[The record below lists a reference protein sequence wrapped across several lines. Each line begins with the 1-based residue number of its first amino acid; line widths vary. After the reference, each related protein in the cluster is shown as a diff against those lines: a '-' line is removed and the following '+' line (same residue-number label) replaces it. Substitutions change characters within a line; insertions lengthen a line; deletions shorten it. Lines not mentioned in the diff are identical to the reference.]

1 MKWQRRTKKVVSY
14 ILVIAMVII
23 SVWNGNLINMQAAE
37 AAAGQVSVVISE
49 GETYSGSG
57 YVDNKVSVNKDSLFT
72 EETPTELKDLT
83 KDNYEFKGWMK
94 KSGDSE
100 GSFVEIKSSDVELLE
115 DDTEIYAKWETQ
127 VSVDSNLVDKFN
139 VSDKITVTVVGT
151 TCSIDARLKK
161 PEIYEILG
169 WYTDNEKDTEFKANT
184 SIESE
189 QTLYPK
195 LKLQVQETDYKVEG
209 AVLADDK
216 TYYYKDLTKVSVK
229 KAGNLADTDET
240 ISIKKAS
247 GEEVT
252 LEKGENK
259 LVFAEKNVE
268 DSDEIII
275 NLAEDTTA
283 PTINTET
290 GDGNIPEGFEAS
302 VKDDGTTIEIKSSK
316 DTKAELKFNLKISD
330 DHAGLS
336 KESTVTGGFKT
347 KTRALTTDGTG
358 ELNTEAGTL
367 NITIPEYEGSEEETY
382 QYEYEVKLIDGI
394 GNEKEYTINIE
405 VPRDGKGPDITV
417 SPESSNYGNQDVTLT
432 VNASDESGVSDISY
446 TLKTT
451 KEGEDETTDTKSLDT
466 TGGSIPLTCED
477 NTGVVYEVEITAKDT
492 LGNKS
497 TKTVTVK
504 IEKEKPTIT
513 TSVDGTKDTWH
524 KDGEITITAEDKI
537 SGFKSDVKADVK
549 VSGLKSGSGD
559 ETLEVSE
566 GTVTDKKYTGKVTVT
581 ETEETGAD
589 LTIKISDLAGNE
601 GTGNVS
607 KFKVDTTKPINEDI
621 TLYSDEK
628 CETAVSG
635 TTLNGTKYFQIK
647 AEDALSGVKEFRYI
661 IDQSATAP
669 DFTEASASLS
679 TLIYEAAKGYSVLT
693 LDTTEKDDG
702 TYYLHVW
709 AVDNAENESKTAKTV
724 QFVIDNTAPEF
735 TVKVIDGT
743 EQEVTDPE
751 VWVNQAELKMELT
764 KDASE
769 PVTYYVATEDKFES
783 AEEAENGKYSVPKTV
798 TKTYT
803 FYVWAVDA
811 VGNHTA
817 DAITKTVKIDADLPT
832 YDNFTV
838 STEDGKINE
847 INSKY
852 YYVKKDVEEVTV
864 EIKASDETSK
874 IKSVQC
880 QETGTLFGAS
890 EEDKYTAKL
899 EEEEINDKENKYII
913 IIEDNA
919 GNKKE
924 LPFTIYRDP
933 SSPEMNVGDLL
944 LNDGTDSEVKDG
956 AWVNENVELK
966 NVTVNDS
973 ESGVQ
978 NVYIKLLKNEEIL
991 AEIPEDTL
999 TGYENAATKLEEAG
1013 GVYSWDSTGKLET
1026 NNQYQIIIWA
1036 KDKAGNISVK
1046 QKKFSYDVTRPEAK
1060 ITVSFN
1066 GKENQGQDNVLNTF
1080 TPFGF
1085 NTNVTNEV
1093 PTFNLTFSDPKKDGY
1108 AASGIL
1114 SVEESILTN
1123 DIAKDINTVAALE
1136 NASEGNWTSMKDVE
1150 EGAPEITKAI
1160 KPNWKED
1167 GTDDNKYAAFYKV
1180 TDRAGNVIYCT
1191 SDGILFDTTP
1201 PEGTITVSKAENA
1214 TGNFEGEKT
1223 WSTSDKNTDILF
1235 AQKFT
1240 VKISAKDVG
1249 SNEEAI
1255 SGNVKIQYFTSS
1267 EEIEEAELENK
1278 AESLGLETYTEGS
1291 EIILDKDEKYIV
1303 YAKITDEAGNITW
1316 LRSGSLFVDSTKGAL
1331 EIDYE
1336 ENGKWTND
1344 EDATIHITAKDET
1357 AGDNEEAVAVGLKEV
1372 KVVRIFDE
1380 ETEETVLDSYLD
1392 EKNEVSK
1399 EPYDKSFSLKELPE
1413 GHYTIL
1419 VRVVDKAG
1427 NKWENSVKVKK
1438 DITAPTG
1445 QIRIDENNAW
1455 EDLLKTITFGLFYQ
1469 KQVEVDIT
1477 SDDNPLTGVNQTSGD
1492 VKIAYYKTTDRIT
1505 EADELKKLEEE
1516 KWISYSEGSLK
1527 VDPDEAFIIY
1537 ARLTD
1542 GAGNVTYLSS
1552 NGLVVDSSAPT
1563 ITTEYRD
1570 NNTWTNNEDK
1580 ENIVF
1585 TITDTPAGIK
1595 NYTVEKVTKDGDEE
1609 IAVPLDVSKYS
1620 VQSSQNEII
1629 KEVIS
1634 QYKITIPLEGLEDGD
1649 YIIRVK
1655 ATDNSDNKSDPS
1667 EIHVKKD
1674 TNYPTA
1680 DLKYAKDDWTNEELP
1695 IHNVAGDDRSGI
1707 KEIKYFIDGKEHKTI
1722 TYDVEEKLEYN
1733 SEDLDDYY
1741 IPAEELPE
1749 GDYIVEVQV
1758 TDWAGNEFKTDVT
1771 VKKDKTD
1778 PTGTMQAKTDG
1789 IFGESEVW
1797 TSYKEDPQ
1805 YELFTKE
1812 EITVAFTSKDEE
1824 AAENS
1829 EIKQI
1834 EYFRTEDVLTEEAAE
1849 ARREE
1854 LEKAAD
1860 GQLTVIKGSAAE
1872 GTLTIT
1878 AEEHFIVYMKITD
1891 NAGNVTWIRSNG
1903 MVLDK
1908 TPADL
1913 TLTYEKDNIWTNQN
1927 LPIGIRTTDAFAG
1940 LSSINVYMDE
1950 ETNRLEKY
1958 CRDADDFKEVMTSEE
1973 TEEIEIAPE
1982 DIPEG
1987 KHTVYVVVTDKA
1999 GNVAATQSV
2008 TVCKDFTNVT
2018 GKIKIAQNEWSDVV
2032 SGIDLKFGYG
2042 RFYNLATKVEIS
2054 AEDLRTAP
2062 QNGEVNETSG
2072 ETEMTISYFTVTE
2085 EEARELAGLYNPE
2098 DAAKFA
2104 EATEGKWEE
2113 TYVKGS
2119 TETISITFEIDPTQE
2134 YVVYARLTDKA
2145 GNVTY
2150 LSSDG
2155 IVVDGTRPTVVSKS
2169 YLTEDGTNLDNVWS
2183 YKDGTITFVV
2193 NDDLAGIKE
2202 YHVYKD
2208 EGEKAPVELTNHGY
2222 VSESEEMERDRNAKT
2237 ISIPAS
2243 ELAEGN
2249 YRIRIGIMDK
2259 AGNYYE
2265 DYVTVKR
2272 DQKIPNGKIVAA
2284 TGRDDKYSFDSSTW
2298 ENRYDDVTFGL
2309 FAKNQI
2315 TVDLS
2320 SDDNNL
2326 TTAENSGIEKI
2337 EYFRTSDDLSETE
2350 AEERRAALEQEE
2362 SKELVVV
2369 TGKNA
2374 GDSVVISSEEN
2385 FIVYVK
2391 ITDQA
2396 GNYRWIRSNGMVL
2409 DKTRADLTLTYEKD
2423 NIWTN
2428 QNLTIGVQTS
2438 DAFAGLS
2445 EIRTYMTYAG
2455 NVTEL
2460 PQYSKSAGDYS
2471 KVMTPEEA
2479 QSITVAASDLPEGD
2493 YTISVEVTDKAGNT
2507 VTKSVTVKKDRTRI
2521 TGSIKIGNLGTWNRF
2536 LGGITYGLFTNQT
2549 QSISI
2554 TLDDTAKDQVNT
2566 TSRIQTIEYLRTS
2579 EIYANSDEAG
2589 AANGWRIFANNVN
2602 TTTYTN
2608 VLFEVTPRSNVNE
2621 NLIVYLR
2628 ITDYAGNVTYINSNG
2643 VVLDGRKPLG
2653 DLDSPRATIQAEPIT
2668 NGIYKGSVNV
2678 TFNVEDPIINQV
2690 TSGLRTVT
2698 YKIVNKDT
2706 GYESDSVTAN
2716 VLRDVLRRYG
2726 ASETSATQT
2735 MLREAHTYNGTIR
2748 VPANQFNSNHV
2759 EVVLDAVDSAGNVMN
2774 TVTLPLRIDITA
2786 PVINVSYDNNDVG
2799 GYGTFFNRARTTT
2812 IAVTERN
2819 FDPSAYT
2826 LIITKDKVRSEIN
2839 GSALN
2844 WTERNNARIENGDGT
2859 TYTTTYRFA
2868 DDADYTVDMKLKDAA
2883 DNECT
2888 SITYTGAAT
2897 QAFTVDNTNPTIK
2910 TDAAA
2915 SITQQANVVTVT
2927 LTEHNF
2933 KDSDVMIQATRE
2945 LNGIIQYRNQKMTP
2959 VWSNNGDIHTAVLT
2973 FAEDGDYTF
2982 TISYTDQAGR
2992 AAENYT
2998 SPEFTVDNIN
3008 PVLTHNINA
3017 NNNNVANK
3025 GDIDFEFV
3033 YTDVNSGN
3041 ESGMISTRLTT
3052 LSGTVVNWTP
3062 EITPTTVNEIAGY
3075 NIRFTDDADSSNH
3088 LDDGIYV
3095 IHVAVTDRAGRET
3108 SETVRFSVNRN
3119 GSAYDY
3125 EQNSYLADLVNRQYI
3140 QSVDDNLV
3148 IVVTN
3153 CDEIT
3158 GHQVVIFNSLNE
3170 QIVLTEGTDYLWEL
3184 KSDGDDGWKEYAC
3197 TIFNSV
3203 FAQNGTY
3210 RIQVLTKD
3218 DADDSLFGD
3227 NATLIS
3233 NEDAVTGKTISFT
3246 VDNVKPEVI
3255 LSGVKDGESYDVDT
3269 EVRIDYSDVN
3279 AIQSIVIERR
3289 NDDGEVIGE
3298 VTTYTQEQIAELGGN
3313 SGRVTIMA
3321 TEYNGF
3327 QTVRVRVTDV
3337 ANNEMIQEV
3346 RILVSSNPFIQF
3358 INNTPLLIGTI
3369 IGVLLVIGIIIF
3381 ILIKRRKKVAEVPA
3395 V

>member
-37 AAAGQVSVVISE
+37 AAAGQVSVVISD
-49 GETYSGSG
+49 GETYSGSDD
-57 YVDNKVSVNKDSLFT
+57 VDNKVSVNKDSLFT

-127 VSVDSNLVDKFN
+127 VSVDPNLVDKFN
-139 VSDKITVTVVGT
+139 ASDKITVTVIGT
-151 TCSIDARLKK
+151 TWSIDASLKK
-161 PEIYEILG
+161 PIYEILG
-169 WYTDNEKDTEFKANT
+169 WYTDERKATTFEANT
-184 SIESE
+184 KINLN

-195 LKLQVQETDYKVEG
+195 LKLHVTATDYKVTG
-209 AVLADDK
+209 AVLDEG
-216 TYYYKDLTKVSVK
+216 TYYYKDLESVSVE
-229 KAGNLADTDET
+229 KAGNLADEET
-240 ISIKKAS
+240 ISINFTPK
-247 GEEVT
+247 GD
-252 LEKGENK
+252 GENN
-259 LVFAEKNVE
+259 LIFEEENVE
-268 DSDEIII
+268 SSDEITIK
-275 NLAEDTTA
+275 LVKDETA
-283 PTINTET
+283 PTIKTET
-290 GDGNIPEGFEAS
+290 EDGNIPEGFEAS
-302 VKDDGTTIEIKSSK
+302 VEDDETTIKIKSSK
-316 DTKAELKFNLKISD
+316 DTKATKAELKFNLKISD

-336 KESTVTGGFKT
+336 EESTVTGGLKPEG
-347 KTRALTTDGTG
+347 RALTSDDDTCK
-358 ELNTEAGTL
+358 LNAKEGTL
-367 NITIPEYEGSEEETY
+367 SITIPEYTGNEEKTY
-382 QYEYEVKLIDGI
+382 QYEYKVKLIDGI

-417 SPESSNYGNQDVTLT
+417 SPESSDTYGNKDVSLQ
-432 VNASDESGVSDISY
+432 VSAEDEGSGVQDISY
-446 TLKTT
+446 VLKTT
-451 KEGEDETTDTKSLDT
+451 EEGKTETTEESKSLNKEGD
-466 TGGSIPLTCED
+466 SISLTCKD
-477 NTGVVYEVEITAKDT
+477 NTGVVYEVTITAKDT
-492 LGNKS
+492 LGNTS

-513 TSVDGTKDTWH
+513 TSVDGRLEDWH
-524 KDGEITITAEDKI
+524 KDGEITITANDKI

-559 ETLEVSE
+559 ETLEVSG
-566 GTVTDKKYTGKVTVT
+566 GTVTGDDNKEYTGKVTVT

-601 GTGNVS
+601 GTGEVS
-607 KFKVDTTKPINEDI
+607 GFKVDTTKPTNREI

-647 AEDALSGVKEFRYI
+647 AEDKLSGVKEFRYI
-661 IDQSATAP
+661 IDQNETEP
-669 DFTEASASLS
+669 KFTEASLE
-679 TLIYEAAKGYSVLT
+679 TLEYDEVKQYSVLT
-693 LDTTEKDDG
+693 LDTTKKTDG

-709 AVDNAENESKTAKTV
+709 AVDNAENESADAKTV

-735 TVKVIDGT
+735 TVKVIEGT
-743 EQEVTDPE
+743 DHDVTDQE
-751 VWVNQAELKMELT
+751 VWVNNAELKMELT
-764 KDASE
+764 TEDASG

-783 AEEAENGKYSVPKTV
+783 AEEAENGKYSVPTKE

-811 VGNHTA
+811 VGNRTA
-817 DAITKTVKIDADLPT
+817 DAITKTVQIDVDPPT
-832 YDNFTV
+832 YDNDNFTV

-847 INSKY
+847 IDSK
-852 YYVKKDVEEVTV
+852 YYVKKDVEKVTV
-864 EIKASDETSK
+864 EIEASDETSK

-880 QETGTLFGAS
+880 QETGTSFAGS
-890 EEDKYTAKL
+890 EEEGKYTAKL
-899 EEEEINDKENKYII
+899 ENIKDKENKYTI

-924 LPFTIYRDP
+924 LTFIIYKD
-933 SSPEMNVGDLL
+933 SVSPEMDINELL
-944 LNDGTDSEVKDG
+944 LNETGSEVKDG
-956 AWVNENVELK
+956 AWVNEDVELK
-966 NVTVNDS
+966 NVTVTDS

-991 AEIPEDTL
+991 SDEITEDTL
-999 TGYENAATKLEEAG
+999 TEYENTATKLEEAS
-1013 GVYSWDSTGKLET
+1013 GVYSWDSTRELET

-1036 KDKAGNISVK
+1036 KDKAGNISVE
-1046 QKKFSYDVTRPEAK
+1046 QKKFSYDVTEPEAK

-1136 NASEGNWTSMKDVE
+1136 SASEGNWTSLKDVE
-1150 EGAPEITKAI
+1150 EGALAITKAI
-1160 KPNWKED
+1160 KPDWKED
-1167 GTDDNKYAAFYKV
+1167 GTEDNKYAAFYKV

-1240 VKISAKDVG
+1240 VKISAEDVG
-1249 SNEEAI
+1249 SNPEGI

-1331 EIDYE
+1331 EIEY
-1336 ENGKWTND
+1336 GKAGNWTND

-1372 KVVRIFDE
+1372 KVVRIFDGESE
-1380 ETEETVLDSYLD
+1380 ETLLDSYLD

-1427 NKWENSVKVKK
+1427 NEWKDSVEVKK

-1477 SDDNPLTGVNQTSGD
+1477 SDDSPLTGVNQTSGE

-1516 KWISYSEGSLK
+1516 KWIYSEGSLK

-1595 NYTVEKVTKDGDEE
+1595 DYTVEKVTKDGDEE

-1758 TDWAGNEFKTDVT
+1758 TDWAGNVARTAVT

-1958 CRDADDFKEVMTSEE
+1958 CQDADDFKEVMTSEE

-2237 ISIPAS
+2237 ISIPTS

-2409 DKTRADLTLTYEKD
+2409 DKTRADLALTYEKD

-3381 ILIKRRKKVAEVPA
+3381 ILIKRRKRVAEVPA